1 MLANAMEQVEV
12 AEGEHLIT
20 QGANMIF
27 LSCLNTACVLWVR
40 VLCVDGVCYTV
51 QCSTV
56 QRSTVFCRKGKGR
69 VT

>member
-20 QGANMIF
+20 QGANIIF
-27 LSCLNTACVLWVR
+27 LSCLNTACVLWGR

-56 QRSTVFCRKGKGR
+56 LYCTVQGREGKGR